1 MHQLI
6 AELGALRT
14 ELKHCVVYAK
24 DRVEQ
29 VETEIARVRA
39 ALTGRAEELEGQ
51 AIDLA
56 DQHQDMAAA
65 QATIDARTARAALD
79 ADQVHDA
86 PPAVPASD
94 PAQDDPAKGAK
105 KTPVKATAAPPPA
118 SDGVQVDGAV
128 DGGAAV

>member
-14 ELKHCVVYAK
+14 EFKHCAVYAK
-24 DRVEQ
+24 DRIAGIEA
-29 VETEIARVRA
+29 EIARVRV
-39 ALTGRAEELEGQ
+39 ALTEKAENLEGQ

-86 PPAVPASD
+86 PPAAPVP
-94 PAQDDPAKGAK
+94 DDPAKGAK
-105 KTPVKATAAPPPA
+105 KTAAKAADTLPPA
-118 SDGVQVDGAV
+118 PDGAQVDGAV